1 MWWLH
6 STVLLSQYIQVF
18 MNKTWQ
24 ERTGVPP
31 EDNMILL
38 LWSFTV
44 SVYPLG
50 GLAGAVVAGPMAIML
65 GR

>member
-24 ERTGVPP
+24 ERTGVPL

-44 SVYPLG
+44 SAYPLG